1 MWAVCSTLPHLA
13 HLIICAPSSHP
24 GDFHITASA
33 AHRTA
38 GDHVA
43 RGIVFALIAFSIFS
57 CADAGVKWLTER
69 YSVFQI
75 IFVSNLFTLIPV
87 ALLIRHEGGLHKLR
101 PRHPWLVGLRSI
113 LLAIDMVLVFYAFV
127 ELPLADAYALI
138 FAVPMVV
145 TALSVPILG
154 EKVGWRRWSAVVVGF
169 IGVLIVLRPG
179 IAELKARAYRRDL
192 LGPVLRAVADPGA
205 AHGQGRVPPAG
216 LIFWMV
222 VALLAVS
229 APVMP
234 EVYVPMS
241 WPDLGL
247 MAVLG
252 LLSGAGHLM
261 LIRAFRLAPSAIV
274 APFHYSQMIWAV
286 FFGLFLF
293 GDIPDAWVISG
304 SAVIIG
310 SGLYILWRETVRG
323 QQARIRRL
331 SGL

>member
-1 MWAVCSTLPHLA
+1 MR
-13 HLIICAPSSHP
+13 APSDP
-24 GDFHITASA
+24 GRVSITTSA

-38 GDHVA
+38 GDHIA
-43 RGIVFALIAFSIFS
+43 RGIAFALIAFSIFS

-87 ALLIRHEGGLHKLR
+87 ALLIRQEGGLHKLK

-113 LLAIDMVLVFYAFV
+113 LLAIDMVLVFYAFT

-179 IAELKARAYRRDL
+179 IAELKAGHIAAISSALFFGLSLILVRRMGKDEST
-192 LGPVLRAVADPGA
+192 G
-205 AHGQGRVPPAG
+205 G

-323 QQARIRRL
+323 RAKA
-331 SGL
+331 